1 MPAPGEFRAGFYFLE
16 NILNTHNM
24 LNFKPYYLL
33 LLLLTLGVSCK
44 DSQEK
49 QIEDPETRERPIVAS
64 IVDDKDSF
72 YYINFEDYPE
82 MDKSLPIG
90 VFDSGTGG
98 LTVLDAL
105 VNFDKYNNAS
115 KEEGSDNLPDFT
127 SEKFI
132 YLADQANMPYG
143 NYSSEEK
150 TELLIEHIIK
160 DTQFLLSNK
169 YYREGEQQHQE
180 DKQPVKSI
188 VIACNTATA
197 YGSEFINEFVKK
209 TGIDLKVI
217 GVIDAGARG
226 TLATFESDESGSIA
240 VMATVGTIQSKGY
253 ENTLLR
259 VKDELGYTG
268 NIQVFNQGGHG
279 IAEAVDEEPD
289 FINRDLDKPRD
300 DYRGPSLSNTEY
312 QIEKTLM
319 DVYNF
324 DFNHGKMLCDD
335 QDTDDCQILQ
345 INDSENYVRY
355 HLVSLME
362 KIRKA
367 DNPQPLKAIVL
378 GCTHYPYLTSE
389 IKEVLKELY
398 NYKKDGEYFYRNFMQ
413 EDISIVDPAVNVA
426 EELYVYMKEKNLFN
440 PEGDMMDSEFYISVP
455 NTANTNVKVD
465 EVGRFPYDYKYG
477 RTEGEI
483 QEYVHVVPFSKN
495 NISEETLERFKN
507 SIPETYKLIEEFHR
521 SNPKAAYLQA
531 SAKLEQ

>member
-1 MPAPGEFRAGFYFLE
+1 MKYFKR
-16 NILNTHNM
+16 H
-24 LNFKPYYLL
+24 YLL
-33 LLLLTLGVSCK
+33 VLLITLGVSCK
-44 DSQEK
+44 NSPDNSKNTAQKTTNEEK
-49 QIEDPETRERPIVAS
+49 PIIAS
-64 IVDDKDSF
+64 ILNDEDSF
-72 YYINFEDYPE
+72 YYINFEDYPQ

-105 VNFDKYNNAS
+105 VNFDKYNNDSQA
-115 KEEGSDNLPDFT
+115 EGSDDQPDFT

-150 TELLIEHIIK
+150 TELLVEHIIK

-169 YYREGEQQHQE
+169 YYREGEQGFQE

-197 YGSEFINEFVKK
+197 YGSDFIRDFVDQ

-226 TLATFESDESGSIA
+226 TLATFDKGEDGSIG

-253 ENTLLR
+253 ENTLLQ

-268 NIQVFNQGGHG
+268 DIQVFNQGGHG

-289 FINRDLDKPRD
+289 FINRDLNEPRD
-300 DYRGPSLSNTEY
+300 DYRGPSLENADFL
-312 QIEKTLM
+312 IDRTLM

-324 DFNHGKMLCDD
+324 DFDHGKMLCDSKIK
-335 QDTDDCQILQ
+335 DDCQILQ

-355 HLVSLME
+355 HLVSLLE
-362 KIRKA
+362 KIRTA
-367 DNPQPLKAIVL
+367 ENPQPLKAIVL

-389 IKEVLKELY
+389 IDEVLEELY
-398 NYKKDGEYFYRNFMQ
+398 NYRKDGEFIYREFMQ
-413 EDISIVDPAVNVA
+413 KDIAIVDPAVNLA
-426 EELYVYMKEKNLFN
+426 EELYIYMKEQDLFN
-440 PEGDMMDSEFYISVP
+440 PSGDINKSEFYISIP

-465 EVGRFPYDYKYG
+465 DKGRFPYDYKYG

-483 QEYVHVVPFSKN
+483 QEYVKVVPFSKN
-495 NISEETLERFKN
+495 NISEETLDRFKE
-507 SIPETYKLIEEFHR
+507 SIPQTFKLIEEFNR
-521 SNPKAAYLQA
+521 SNSKATYLQSTA
-531 SAKLEQ
+531 RIQ